1 MALRRLRSFAN
12 TGVMPRL
19 CPLIRTRVVST
30 PGAVDHG
37 KAGPRIGQ
45 DFDLFE
51 GRCQSVAVIRIA
63 WKAVG
68 ANDEAA
74 VEGGREAD
82 RVILSDVLVDT
93 PNEGAVVV
101 IGDSITDGN
110 GTTILVTWNCSS
122 YHCP

>member
-1 MALRRLRSFAN
+1 MAI
-12 TGVMPRL
+12 
-19 CPLIRTRVVST
+19 IRV
-30 PGAVDHG
+30 AG
-37 KAGPRIGQ
+37 KA
-45 DFDLFE
+45 
-51 GRCQSVAVIRIA
+51 A
-63 WKAVG
+63 G
-68 ANDEAA
+68 ADYEAA